1 VIRRNIV
8 LVGFM
13 GTGKTFV
20 GKLLAERLG
29 WRFVDSDH
37 WIELRQNQTIPEIFR
52 DHGEAIF
59 RKLETQALVEILAGK
74 DQIIATGGGA
84 VLAAENRE
92 AMLANGFVIALTAS
106 PEEIILRVGRDQ
118 NRPLLQGNAE
128 ERVHA
133 IMEQRKH
140 AYDFANFYL
149 DTMNLS
155 PRAIVDAIIEASGIE
170 KK

>member
-1 VIRRNIV
+1 MNTKNII

-13 GTGKTFV
+13 GTGKTSV

-29 WRFVDSDH
+29 WSFVDSDH
-37 WIELRQNQTIPEIFR
+37 WIELRQNQLISEVFR
-52 DHGEAIF
+52 DHGEAYF
-59 RKLETQALVEILAGK
+59 RKLETKALVDILAGE

-106 PEEIILRVGRDQ
+106 PEEIINRVGRDQ
-118 NRPLLQGNAE
+118 NRPLLQGDAE
-128 ERVHA
+128 ERVYA
-133 IMEQRKH
+133 ILEQRKH
-140 AYDFANFYL
+140 AYGFAHFSL
-149 DTMNLS
+149 DTTNLS
-155 PRAIVDAIIEASGIE
+155 PSAIVDAIIEAAGKE